1 MTTTETPTATALA
14 ETLADIRD
22 WTVYR
27 LANEADAGSSDFD
40 VDGAG
45 ARFLASV
52 RDDVLDRVEYATAD
66 ADADDLGSAVES
78 LREDA
83 VSEIADAA
91 PDVYNFTRWSEF
103 VDLAAWQE
111 DISEHGESEDLTS
124 AAGVALYMIAERLA
138 VAVLDTITEALTDAE
153 DDAETDAED

>member
-1 MTTTETPTATALA
+1 MTTTETTGTATALA
-14 ETLADIRD
+14 ETLADIKS

-27 LANEADAGSSDFD
+27 LSNEADAGSSDFD
-40 VDGAG
+40 PDGAG

-66 ADADDLGSAVES
+66 TDADALSDAVES
-78 LREDA
+78 LKEDA
-83 VSEIADAA
+83 VHEIADAA
-91 PDVYNFTRWSEF
+91 PDVYTFTRWSEF

-111 DISEHGESEDLTS
+111 DLSEFGETPDDLTD

-138 VAVLDTITEALTDAE
+138 VAILDAITEAL
-153 DDAETDAED
+153 DDADDES

>member
-1 MTTTETPTATALA
+1 MTTTETTETATALA
-14 ETLADIRD
+14 ETLADIKS

-40 VDGAG
+40 PDGAG

-52 RDDVLDRVEYATAD
+52 RDDVLDRVEYATTET
-66 ADADDLGSAVES
+66 DADDLADAIEA

-83 VSEIADAA
+83 VHEIADAA
-91 PDVYNFTRWSEF
+91 PDVYTFTRWSEF

-111 DISEHGESEDLTS
+111 DISEYGDPAGDNLTR

-138 VAVLDTITEALTDAE
+138 VAIFETISEALADAE
-153 DDAETDAED
+153 QS